1 MALKVSEIELEKRVR
16 SFESCTISKIWY
28 QQMEEGTDNYQMKDF
43 HSVDVA
49 IYFETENN
57 KIFRIYWADE
67 LGIYHGFGVSIKEIA
82 VIDKDD
88 GIFMDV
94 SNDNNWKAMLGKRII
109 STQIHWQNIIDNMR
123 SGLVPV
129 LGMGYLRRRDYPQ
142 TLEIKLEDGLQFYI
156 SVLKITDN
164 NKCIPFTNHLSIF
177 FQKDIIDQYY
187 KPLRKW

>member
-1 MALKVSEIELEKRVR
+1 MALKNSEIELEKRVR
-16 SFESCTISKIWY
+16 SIESCTISKIWY
-28 QQMEEGTDNYQMKDF
+28 QQMEEGTENYRMKDF

-57 KIFRIYWADE
+57 KIFKIYWADE
-67 LGIYHGFGVSIKEIA
+67 LGIYHGFGISIREIS
-82 VIDKDD
+82 VMDKDD

-94 SNDNNWKAMLGKRII
+94 SNDNNLKAILDKRII

-142 TLEIKLEDGLQFYI
+142 TLEINFEGGLQLFI
-156 SVLKITDN
+156 SVLKIIDN
-164 NKCIPFTNHLSIF
+164 NKCIPLTNHISIF